1 MIKPSQLF
9 EKYNQVGWVLHSKLL
24 YSHSN
29 SGGSSSIGQSV
40 IVLDQA
46 LNETFWFLYI
56 KESMSQLNSDELA
69 ILLSELD
76 QLDFKKPILFDPY
89 INLYDAFCQRTL
101 RFLRIK
107 QFEPVRAQNGGN

>member
-1 MIKPSQLF
+1 MIKPSELF
-9 EKYNQVGWVLHSKLL
+9 KKYNKVGWILHSKLL
-24 YSHSN
+24 LSHSTY
-29 SGGSSSIGQSV
+29 GGSGSTGQSV
-40 IVLDQA
+40 IVLDQT

-56 KESMSQLNSDELA
+56 KESMSQLESDELA

-107 QFEPVRAQNGGN
+107 QFEPVRGRNGGN